1 MVRKIILFFLG
12 LLIIAGAFFIS
23 QKLAG
28 MKEDPVPV
36 EQKTV
41 TSVFAKTVNNA
52 NTPITLTASGSLA
65 ARDRVD
71 LFAEVQGIFESS
83 AKTFK
88 PGSYYAKGQ
97 TLLKINS
104 EEFRANI
111 RAQKASLYNQMV
123 GFLPDLRLDYADAF
137 PKWQEYIRSFDETKP
152 LQPLPEPTT
161 EKEKLFITGKSIYT
175 TFYNIS
181 NLEERLGKYI
191 IRAPFSGVL
200 TEVMVN
206 PGALVSPGQ
215 RLGQFISTG
224 IYELEVNVNV
234 AYMDLLRVGRTV
246 ELHNLEKTKKWTGK
260 VARVN
265 GKVNQASQTIGVFI
279 QVSGKDLKEGM
290 YLEADLEAKQIADTY
305 ELDRQLLLDNN
316 QVYIINDTLLA
327 VTDVSPVHFKENSVV
342 VQGLANGT
350 QILAK
355 PVPGAYSGMRVKIIE

>member
-1 MVRKIILFFLG
+1 MARKIILSILG
-12 LLIIAGAFFIS
+12 LLIIAGAVFLA

-28 MKEDPVPV
+28 MKEEPVPV

-41 TSVFAKTVNNA
+41 NSVYAKTVKNTS
-52 NTPITLTASGSLA
+52 TPITLTASGSLA

-88 PGSYYAKGQ
+88 PGSFYSKGQ
-97 TLLKINS
+97 ILLKLNS

-137 PKWQEYIRSFDETKP
+137 PKWQEYIRNFDESESLQALPKP
-152 LQPLPEPTT
+152 AT
-161 EKEKLFITGKSIYT
+161 EKEKLFITGKGIYT

-200 TEVMVN
+200 TEAMVN

-215 RLGQFISTG
+215 KLGQFISTG

-234 AYMDLLRVGRTV
+234 AYMDLLRVGRSV

-265 GKVNQASQTIGVFI
+265 GKVDQASQTIGVFI

-305 ELDRQLLLDNN
+305 ELDRRLLLDNN
-316 QVYIINDTLLA
+316 QVFVVKDTLLD
-327 VTDVSPVHFKENSVV
+327 VTAVSPVHFKENSVV
-342 VQGLANGT
+342 VQGLADGT

-355 PVPGAYSGMRVKIIE
+355 PVPGAYAGMRIKVIQ